1 MSHTIPGTVADIMNK
16 KLLYVREGDR
26 IANVRRHILRFGV
39 TAVPVL
45 DEGHRPVGMV
55 SLRDIARDEA
65 EALESSGCR
74 VACAKATD
82 TIRRGAELLA
92 ESPYHH
98 LVVVDGDG
106 VALGMVSSVDFLRAL
121 LDLPPR
127 HPAAF
132 EQY

>member
-1 MSHTIPGTVADIMNK
+1 MNHTNTGTIADIMNK

-26 IANVRRHILRFGV
+26 IANVRRQILRFGV

-45 DEGHRPVGMV
+45 DAGHRPVGMV
-55 SLRDIARDEA
+55 SLRDLARDEA
-65 EALESSGCR
+65 EALESSACP

-82 TIRRGAELLA
+82 PIRRGAELLA
-92 ESPYHH
+92 ESVYHH
-98 LVVVDGDG
+98 LVVVDDDG
-106 VALGMVSSVDFLRAL
+106 VAVGIVSSVDCLRAL

>member
-1 MSHTIPGTVADIMNK
+1 MSQKNTGTVADIMNK

-26 IANVRRHILRFGV
+26 IVNVRRHILRFGV

-45 DEGHRPVGMV
+45 DAGHLPVGMV
-55 SLRDIARDEA
+55 SLSDISRDET
-65 EALESSGCR
+65 EALETSLCR

-82 TIRRGAELLA
+82 SIRRGAELLA

-98 LVVVDGDG
+98 LVVVDDEG
-106 VALGMVSSVDFLRAL
+106 VAVGIVSSVDFLRAL